1 MNDFDKD
8 SYFEARL
15 KEGRRDHIRPCLDLR
30 STNRKER
37 IRIYEVYRF

>member
-8 SYFEARL
+8 FYFEARL
-15 KEGRRDHIRPCLDLR
+15 KEGRRDYIRFCFDFR
-30 STNRKER
+30 FTNRKER